1 MSKPGTVL
9 FSAKDGYDADMW
21 DDSALIQQYDR
32 ALQSSRRE
40 LIRRRQSGSEKQRR
54 DWKVGDT
61 CRAVFS
67 EDGVEYEGSIVFCNK
82 ANRSVTVRFFG
93 YNNEEEVKER
103 DLMDS
108 LGKEEIEA
116 QVKQAEIDMEEEE
129 EEEGAGDDYRLGDWC
144 RAEWTEDG
152 VVYEAEILCVN
163 HRKRTAEVKFVG
175 FGNTE
180 IKDLDELF
188 MSKGEDR
195 RNDQMLMS
203 KEVEVKEEIKGED
216 IDSLLIKNCP
226 DLLKNFGD
234 GVELDLENLSL
245 EDTSTKK
252 SKKAKKEKKS
262 KKSKD
267 KDSEKPKKIK
277 SEVDTS
283 FSTVN
288 ETMPA
293 FDPAQF
299 NGYQLPSN
307 QFPSKSFP
315 PQPQHPSMFP
325 SSFQGQFPNM
335 PSLPPFMPPSP
346 FSSMPSMPSPMF
358 PSQPPMM
365 PPMNSMQAPMMFP
378 TNLPQPPPLPES
390 LKDNLSPELHSLLLS
405 WYLAG
410 YHSGVYQGMSKV
422 KKKKSKKSSS

>member
-1 MSKPGTVL
+1 MG
-9 FSAKDGYDADMW
+9 
-21 DDSALIQQYDR
+21 
-32 ALQSSRRE
+32 
-40 LIRRRQSGSEKQRR
+40 
-54 DWKVGDT
+54 DWKVGDI

-93 YNNEEEVKER
+93 YNNEEEVKEQ
-103 DLMDS
+103 DLMGS

-152 VVYEAEILCVN
+152 VIYEAEILCVN

-234 GVELDLENLSL
+234 GVEIDLENLNL

-288 ETMPA
+288 ETMPT

-315 PQPQHPSMFP
+315 PQPQHPS
-325 SSFQGQFPNM
+325 SFQAQFPNI

>member
-9 FSAKDGYDADMW
+9 FSAKDGYDEDMW

-32 ALQSSRRE
+32 ALQSSRE
-40 LIRRRQSGSEKQRR
+40 LIRRRQSGSDKQKR
-54 DWKVGDT
+54 DWKVGDM
-61 CRAVFS
+61 CRAIYS
-67 EDGVEYEGSIVFCNK
+67 EDGVEYEGSVVFCNK

-144 RAEWTEDG
+144 RAEWSEDG
-152 VVYEAEILCVN
+152 VIYEAEILSVN
-163 HRKRTAEVKFVG
+163 LRKRTAEVKFVG

-180 IKDLDELF
+180 VKDLDELF
-188 MSKGEDR
+188 MSKGEER
-195 RNDQMLMS
+195 RNEQMLIS
-203 KEVEVKEEIKGED
+203 KEIDLKEEVKTED

-226 DLLKNFGD
+226 DLLKNFGE

-245 EDTSTKK
+245 DDTTSKK
-252 SKKAKKEKKS
+252 SKKEKKEKKS

-267 KDSEKPKKIK
+267 KDSEKPKRIK
-277 SEVDTS
+277 SEVDSS
-283 FSTVN
+283 FSTLS
-288 ETMPA
+288 EPMPA
-293 FDPAQF
+293 CDPSQF
-299 NGYQLPSN
+299 NGFQIPNN
-307 QFPSKSFP
+307 QFPSRAFQS
-315 PQPQHPSMFP
+315 QPPSMFP
-325 SSFQGQFPNM
+325 SPFQGQFPNM
-335 PSLPPFMPPSP
+335 PPLPPFMPPSP

-365 PPMNSMQAPMMFP
+365 PPMNSMQPPIMFP
-378 TNLPQPPPLPES
+378 TNLPQPPPLPDS

-410 YHSGVYQGMSKV
+410 YHSGVYQGMTQG